1 MTAWLDKSV
10 LLHLRIPF
18 SFFLMPI
25 FCFSLSQ
32 SPKPDLLTTGFVFL
46 ILHLLLYPA
55 SNAYNSYYDKDEGS
69 IGGLEHPPPV
79 SKKLLYAAW
88 AFDVAAVLLGL
99 LIGWVFGLALLV
111 YGLVSKAYSYDRIRL
126 KKYPILSWLVIGV
139 FQGAFTYLMVFQSIN
154 QVPLADLSKQEIWI
168 PALLSTLWLLAAY
181 PMTQIYQH
189 EEDARRGDLTLSRM
203 LGISGTFLFTA
214 GAFGLVNVGFYMYF
228 QYWVEGGLFYFGLF
242 QVGMLPVLI
251 YFFIWFRRASR
262 DPGQVNFRSTM
273 RLNLISSVCMNA
285 FFLLVFILRSGF
297 A

>member
-1 MTAWLDKSV
+1 MASWVDKSV

-32 SPKPDLLTTGFVFL
+32 SPKPDLLTTVFVFL

-69 IGGLEHPPPV
+69 IGGLESPPPV

-88 AFDVAAVLLGL
+88 AFDVVAVLLGL
-99 LIGWVFGLALLV
+99 LIGWELALALLV

-126 KKYPILSWLVIGV
+126 KKYPIISWLVIGV
-139 FQGAFTYLMVFQSIN
+139 FQGAFPYLMVFQAINHISI
-154 QVPLADLSKQEIWI
+154 ADLSKQEIWV
-168 PALLSTLWLLAAY
+168 PALLSTLWLMAAY

-203 LGISGTFLFTA
+203 LGIKGTFLFTA
-214 GAFGLVNVGFYMYF
+214 SAFVLVNVGFYIYF
-228 QYWVEGGLFYFGLF
+228 RYWLDAGLLYFGLF
-242 QVGMLPVLI
+242 QVLMLPVLI

-262 DPGQVNFRSTM
+262 DLRQVNFRSTM

>member
-1 MTAWLDKSV
+1 MASWVDKSV

-25 FCFSLSQ
+25 FCFALSQ
-32 SPKPDLLTTGFVFL
+32 SSKPELLTTICVFL

-69 IGGLEHPPPV
+69 IGGLESPPPV

-99 LIGWVFGLALLV
+99 LIGWMLALALLV

-126 KKYPILSWLVIGV
+126 KKYPIISWLVIGV
-139 FQGAFTYLMVFQSIN
+139 FQGAFTYLMVFQAIN
-154 QVPLADLSKQEIWI
+154 HIPLTDLNKQEIGV
-168 PALLSTLWLLAAY
+168 PALLSTLWLMAAY

-203 LGISGTFLFTA
+203 LGIKGTFLFTA
-214 GAFGLVNVGFYMYF
+214 GAFVLVNIGFYIYF
-228 QYWVEGGLFYFGLF
+228 RYWVDAGLLYFGLY
-242 QVGMLPVLI
+242 QLLMLPVLI

-262 DPGQVNFRSTM
+262 DLRQVNFRSTM

>member
-25 FCFSLSQ
+25 FCFALSQ
-32 SPKPDLLTTGFVFL
+32 SPKPDLLITIFVFL
-46 ILHLLLYPA
+46 IIHLLLYPA

-99 LIGWVFGLALLV
+99 LIGWPLALALLI
-111 YGLVSKAYSYDRIRL
+111 YGLVSKAYSYDHIRL
-126 KKYPILSWLVIGV
+126 KKYPIISWLVIGM
-139 FQGAFTYLMVFQSIN
+139 FQGAFTYLMVYQAIN
-154 QVPLADLSKQEIWI
+154 RVPLAELFKQEVWV
-168 PALLSTLWLLAAY
+168 PGLLSTVWLMAAY

-203 LGISGTFLFTA
+203 LGIKGTFLFTA
-214 GAFGLVNVGFYMYF
+214 SAFVLVKVGFYLYF
-228 QYWVEGGLFYFGLF
+228 NYWVDSGLLYFGLF
-242 QVGMLPVLI
+242 QVLMLPVLI
-251 YFFIWFRRASR
+251 YFFIWFRRANR
-262 DPGQVNFRSTM
+262 DIREVNFHSTM
-273 RLNLISSVCMNA
+273 RLNMISSVCMNT
-285 FFLLVFILRSGF
+285 FFLLFFILRSGF
-297 A
+297 S

>member
-1 MTAWLDKSV
+1 MAAWLDKSV

-32 SPKPDLLTTGFVFL
+32 SPKPDLLTTIFVFL
-46 ILHLLLYPA
+46 IIHLLLYPA

-99 LIGWVFGLALLV
+99 LISWQLALALLI

-126 KKYPILSWLVIGV
+126 KRYPIISWLVIGV
-139 FQGAFTYLMVFQSIN
+139 FQGAFTYLMVFQAIN
-154 QVPLADLSKQEIWI
+154 RVPLAELLKPEVWV
-168 PALLSTLWLLAAY
+168 PALLSTVWLMAAY

-203 LGISGTFLFTA
+203 LGIRGTFLFTA
-214 GAFGLVNVGFYMYF
+214 SAFVLVNVGFYFYF
-228 QYWVEGGLFYFGLF
+228 SYWMEGGLLYFGLF
-242 QVGMLPVLI
+242 QVLMLPVLI

-262 DPGQVNFRSTM
+262 DIRQVNFHSTM

-285 FFLLVFILRSGF
+285 FFLLFFFLRSGF

>member
-1 MTAWLDKSV
+1 MAAWLDKSV

-32 SPKPDLLTTGFVFL
+32 SPQPDLLTTIFVFL
-46 ILHLLLYPA
+46 IIHLLLYPA

-99 LIGWVFGLALLV
+99 LIGWELALALLV

-126 KKYPILSWLVIGV
+126 KKYPIISWLVIGV
-139 FQGAFTYLMVFQSIN
+139 FQGAFTYLMVFQAIN
-154 QVPLADLSKQEIWI
+154 HVPIAELFKPEVWV
-168 PALLSTLWLLAAY
+168 PALLSTVWLMAAY

-203 LGISGTFLFTA
+203 LGVRGTFLFTA
-214 GAFGLVNVGFYMYF
+214 AAFVLVNVGFYLYF
-228 QYWVEGGLFYFGLF
+228 SYWTEAGILYFGLF
-242 QVGMLPVLI
+242 QVLMLPVLV

-262 DPGQVNFRSTM
+262 DLRQVNFRSTM

-285 FFLLVFILRSGF
+285 FFLLVFILRLGF

>member
-1 MTAWLDKSV
+1 MASWVDKSV

-32 SPKPDLLTTGFVFL
+32 SPKPDLLTTVFVFL

-69 IGGLEHPPPV
+69 IGGLESPPPV

-88 AFDVAAVLLGL
+88 AFDVVAVLLGL
-99 LIGWVFGLALLV
+99 LIGWELALALLV

-126 KKYPILSWLVIGV
+126 KKYPIISWLVIGV
-139 FQGAFTYLMVFQSIN
+139 FQGAFPYLMVFQAINHISI
-154 QVPLADLSKQEIWI
+154 ADLSKQEIWV
-168 PALLSTLWLLAAY
+168 PALLSTLWLMAAY

-203 LGISGTFLFTA
+203 LGIKGTFLFTA
-214 GAFGLVNVGFYMYF
+214 SAFVLVNVGFYIYF
-228 QYWVEGGLFYFGLF
+228 RYWLDAGLLYFGLF
-242 QVGMLPVLI
+242 QVLMLPVLI

-262 DPGQVNFRSTM
+262 DLRQVNFRSTM
-273 RLNLISSVCMNA
+273 RLNLISSICMNA